1 MEENKLYSIWL
12 STLNGLTPVKI
23 KSLMETYKTAK
34 KLYFMSFSELKNEP
48 LEEIVKQTLIN
59 KNLDK
64 AKRIF
69 SECE

>member
-34 KLYFMSFSELKNEP
+34 KLYFMSFSELEND
-48 LEEIVKQTLIN
+48 T
-59 KNLDK
+59 
-64 AKRIF
+64 
-69 SECE
+69 